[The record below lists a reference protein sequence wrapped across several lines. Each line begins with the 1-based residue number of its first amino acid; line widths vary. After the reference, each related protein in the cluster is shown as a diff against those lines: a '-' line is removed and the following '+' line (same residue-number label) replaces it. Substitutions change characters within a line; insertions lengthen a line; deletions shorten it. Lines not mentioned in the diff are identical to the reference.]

1 MSTESMHYRS
11 GGDLQPLAVL
21 RFCRSSYHAV
31 YLVTQAHFHLLNH
44 EQDVKKGNHIESLEV
59 RDGNREHGLGR
70 LILVFVREVTYGK
83 DTNGR

>member
-1 MSTESMHYRS
+1 MEATSAIGRAPLLSIFLSRS
-11 GGDLQPLAVL
+11 YVL
-21 RFCRSSYHAV
+21 
-31 YLVTQAHFHLLNH
+31 TQAHFHLLNH

-59 RDGNREHGLGR
+59 HDGNREHGLGR